1 MKYYR
6 IASHQ
11 EHISVEAEEG
21 LNIDDVCALG
31 GTV

>member
-11 EHISVEAEEG
+11 EHIFVEAEEG
-21 LNIDDVCALG
+21 LDIDDVCAL
-31 GTV
+31 